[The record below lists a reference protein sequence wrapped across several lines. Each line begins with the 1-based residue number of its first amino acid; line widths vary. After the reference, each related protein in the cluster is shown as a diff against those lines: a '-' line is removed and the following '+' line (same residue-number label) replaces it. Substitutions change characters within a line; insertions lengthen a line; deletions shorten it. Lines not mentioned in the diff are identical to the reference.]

1 MKNCS
6 NCGAE
11 MQDDVKFCP
20 ACGAAQNVEQPA
32 GQQAQQPQY
41 GAPQQPYYGQAQY
54 GAPQQQPY
62 YGQPQQPYYAP
73 QAPVKPTSA
82 MAIIG
87 LITAILSLV
96 VGCYLGVIGIVFGAV
111 GVVLSA
117 IGLAKKDKYRAPGIA
132 IAGLVVACVG
142 LLISIMITAI
152 IGYLGI
158 ATPIEDM
165 LPGVMPY

>member
-1 MKNCS
+1 MKHCT

-20 ACGAAQNVEQPA
+20 ACGAAQVSDEKVA
-32 GQQAQQPQY
+32 SQQPQE
-41 GAPQQPYYGQAQY
+41 QQPYYGQPQY

-73 QAPVKPTSA
+73 QAPVKPTSS

-87 LITAILSLV
+87 LISAILSLV
-96 VGCYLGVIGIVFGAV
+96 VGCYLGVVGIVLGAA

-117 IGLAKKDKYRAPGIA
+117 IGIAKKDKYRAPGIA

-142 LLISIMITAI
+142 LLTAILITAV

>member
-1 MKNCS
+1 MKHCT

-20 ACGAAQNVEQPA
+20 ACGAAQVSDEQVA
-32 GQQAQQPQY
+32 SQQPQE
-41 GAPQQPYYGQAQY
+41 QQPYYGQA
-54 GAPQQQPY
+54 PQQPY

-73 QAPVKPTSA
+73 QAPVKPTSS

-87 LITAILSLV
+87 LISAILSLV
-96 VGCYLGVIGIVFGAV
+96 VGCYLGVVGIVLGAA

-117 IGLAKKDKYRAPGIA
+117 IGIAKKDKYRAPGIA

-142 LLISIMITAI
+142 LLTAILITAV

>member
-11 MQDDVKFCP
+11 LQDEAKFCP

-62 YGQPQQPYYAP
+62 YAP

-87 LITAILSLV
+87 LISAILSLV
-96 VGCYLGVIGIVFGAV
+96 VGCYLGVVGIVIGAV

-117 IGLAKKDKYRAPGIA
+117 IGIAKKDKYRAPGIA
-132 IAGLVVACVG
+132 IAGLVIACVG
-142 LLISIMITAI
+142 LLTAIMITAI

-158 ATPIEDM
+158 ATPIEDL

>member
-11 MQDDVKFCP
+11 LQDEAKFCP

-41 GAPQQPYYGQAQY
+41 GAPQQPYYGQPQY
-54 GAPQQQPY
+54 GAPQQPY

-73 QAPVKPTSA
+73 QGPVKPTSA

-87 LITAILSLV
+87 LISAILSLV
-96 VGCYLGVIGIVFGAV
+96 VGCYLGVIGIVLGAA

-117 IGLAKKDKYRAPGIA
+117 IGIAKKDKYRAPGIA

-142 LLISIMITAI
+142 LLTAIMITAI

-158 ATPIEDM
+158 ATPIEDL

>member
-11 MQDDVKFCP
+11 LQDEAKFCP

-96 VGCYLGVIGIVFGAV
+96 VGCYLGVIGIVLGAA

-117 IGLAKKDKYRAPGIA
+117 IGIAKKDKYRAPGIA

-142 LLISIMITAI
+142 LLTAILITAV

>member
-1 MKNCS
+1 MKHCT

-20 ACGAAQNVEQPA
+20 ACGAAQAADASA
-32 GQQAQQPQY
+32 GQQEQQAQY

-132 IAGLVVACVG
+132 IAGLVIACVG

>member
-11 MQDDVKFCP
+11 LQDEAKFCP

-62 YGQPQQPYYAP
+62 YAP
-73 QAPVKPTSA
+73 QAPVKPTSS

-87 LITAILSLV
+87 LISAILSLV
-96 VGCYLGVIGIVFGAV
+96 VGCYLGVVGIVLGAA
-111 GVVLSA
+111 GVILSA
-117 IGLAKKDKYRAPGIA
+117 IGIAKKDKYRAPGIA

-142 LLISIMITAI
+142 LLTAILITAV

>member
-1 MKNCS
+1 M
-6 NCGAE
+6 
-11 MQDDVKFCP
+11 
-20 ACGAAQNVEQPA
+20 EQPA

-41 GAPQQPYYGQAQY
+41 GAPQQPYYGQPQY
-54 GAPQQQPY
+54 GAPQQPY

-96 VGCYLGVIGIVFGAV
+96 VGCYLGVIGIVLGAA

-117 IGLAKKDKYRAPGIA
+117 IGIAKKDKYRAPGIA

-142 LLISIMITAI
+142 LLTAILITAV

>member
-1 MKNCS
+1 MKHCT

-20 ACGAAQNVEQPA
+20 ACGAAQAADASA
-32 GQQAQQPQY
+32 GQQAQQAQY
-41 GAPQQPYYGQAQY
+41 GAPQQPYYGQA
-54 GAPQQQPY
+54 PQQPY

-73 QAPVKPTSA
+73 QAPVKPTSS

-96 VGCYLGVIGIVFGAV
+96 VGCYLGVVGIVLGAA

-142 LLISIMITAI
+142 LLTAILITAV

-158 ATPIEDM
+158 ATPIEDL

>member
-1 MKNCS
+1 MKHCT

-20 ACGAAQNVEQPA
+20 ACGAAQAADASA
-32 GQQAQQPQY
+32 GQQAQQAQY
-41 GAPQQPYYGQAQY
+41 GAPQQPYYGQA
-54 GAPQQQPY
+54 PQQPY

-73 QAPVKPTSA
+73 QAPVKPTSS

-87 LITAILSLV
+87 LISAILSLV
-96 VGCYLGVIGIVFGAV
+96 VGCYLGVVGIVLGAA

-142 LLISIMITAI
+142 LLTAILITAV

-158 ATPIEDM
+158 ATPIEDL